1 VLGFGAVLLA
11 TSILGMIAVRAFK
24 APAVEVSL
32 ALTLADAAVVVA
44 HATTHR
50 RIIAR
55 LVGRLEVGCALARDL
70 ALAGIALGAVVPAYF
85 EVVRRMGFE
94 VERVVEPYV
103 ARGWSPWSIYALI
116 CVAPAAV
123 EEVAFRGLAME
134 RLGRVVSSR
143 EAWVVQAAMFAVLHL
158 SPVIFPSHFVIGLLL
173 GWVRRRTQSLYP
185 GMIVHAT
192 YNAVIVTAEFAS

>member
-1 VLGFGAVLLA
+1 VLAFGAVLLA

-24 APAVEVSL
+24 APEVEVSL

-44 HATTHR
+44 HATAHR

-55 LVGRLEVGCALARDL
+55 LLGRLEVGRALARDL

-85 EVVRRMGFE
+85 EVVCRMGFE
-94 VERVVEPYV
+94 VERVVDPYV
-103 ARGWSPWSIYALI
+103 ARGWSPWSIYVLM

-123 EEVAFRGLAME
+123 EEVAFRGLTME

-143 EAWVVQAAMFAVLHL
+143 EAWVIQAAVFAVLHL
-158 SPVIFPSHFVIGLLL
+158 SPVIFLSHFIIGLLL
-173 GWVRRRTQSLYP
+173 GWLRRRTQSLYP
-185 GMIVHAT
+185 GMFLHAA
-192 YNAVIVTAEFAS
+192 YNALIVTAELGS